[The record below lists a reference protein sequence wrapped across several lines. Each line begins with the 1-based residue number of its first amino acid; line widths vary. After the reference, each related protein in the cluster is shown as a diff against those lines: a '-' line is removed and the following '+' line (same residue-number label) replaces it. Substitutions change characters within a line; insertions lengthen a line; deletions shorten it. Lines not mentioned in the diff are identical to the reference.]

1 MSSQLSYR
9 LHGREQRPKTR
20 RKHYR
25 DELDTGQVKAS
36 AKEPRAQVSP
46 NRIIIA
52 LEMLA
57 KRRGPMKGNRL
68 INFALAAVTLLWGIP
83 HAFWPAAAQPT
94 SLEAPHWGEGGV
106 PQFQI
111 DPDWP
116 KIPSK
121 WKVGFGS
128 AVVGDNKGN
137 VWILSRPRRLPKEDQ
152 ASAARQLGS
161 RDRGHLAHVAA

>member
-1 MSSQLSYR
+1 
-9 LHGREQRPKTR
+9 
-20 RKHYR
+20 
-25 DELDTGQVKAS
+25 
-36 AKEPRAQVSP
+36 
-46 NRIIIA
+46 
-52 LEMLA
+52 
-57 KRRGPMKGNRL
+57 MKGNRL
-68 INFALAAVTLLWGIP
+68 INFALAAVTLAAVTLLWGIP
-83 HAFWPAAAQPT
+83 HAFKPAAVQAA

-152 ASAARQLGS
+152 ASAGIRRAARHGIRPGGEFHSGLG
-161 RDRGHLAHVAA
+161 RPKRRGVSMAIERAWTLRG

>member
-1 MSSQLSYR
+1 
-9 LHGREQRPKTR
+9 
-20 RKHYR
+20 
-25 DELDTGQVKAS
+25 
-36 AKEPRAQVSP
+36 
-46 NRIIIA
+46 
-52 LEMLA
+52 MLA

-83 HAFWPAAAQPT
+83 HAFKPAAVQAA

-128 AVVGDNKGN
+128 AVFGDNMGN
-137 VWILSRPRRLPKEDQ
+137 VWILSPAAQ
-152 ASAARQLGS
+152 ASQSGSSNRRAACYGVRPGGEFHSGLGRQKRPGIS
-161 RDRGHLAHVAA
+161 MAIE

>member
-1 MSSQLSYR
+1 
-9 LHGREQRPKTR
+9 
-20 RKHYR
+20 
-25 DELDTGQVKAS
+25 
-36 AKEPRAQVSP
+36 
-46 NRIIIA
+46 
-52 LEMLA
+52 
-57 KRRGPMKGNRL
+57 MKGNRL

-83 HAFWPAAAQPT
+83 HAFRPTAAQAA

-137 VWILSRPRRLPKEDQ
+137 VWILSRPRRLPKEPL
-152 ASAARQLGS
+152 ARRS
-161 RDRGHLAHVAA
+161 NRR